1 MTRTRN
7 YRYRTMLALLLILG
21 AVFLA
26 SPRAEAYT
34 LTPVTWNMIGLDSN
48 DVNVGPSLFPV
59 GAKVCGGTD
68 GAAVDVYF
76 AWLSSNSF
84 INLRPGSKGDGT
96 PLNVTFGADG
106 CADAF
111 FEAEVTR
118 NAAAYGTSR
127 QYRIYTGADSTP
139 VPRELYVERL
149 ISQARNSITNVTVD
163 GVSVPAGG
171 SMNLIVGNTYTIKLF
186 GGTATQGYNQFTSF
200 FTLSN
205 TIFQILSVSST
216 YSANDSPYVP
226 ATINGSPYTGIYA
239 DACLWENDPG
249 SPNYRSC
256 IGGDYKAG
264 GTNVTATYVIKII
277 SGGGTSLT
285 LSSMLF
291 DFSGASYHYN
301 GDYST
306 SARIVGI
313 IDPASAGIA
322 KAFSPATT
330 NVGGVSTLTF
340 TLTNPNA
347 GAVSGLGFTDVF
359 PVSPGAMTLYDTVTT
374 NTCGGTLTSNSG
386 GPLAAGS
393 PGIRLSGATVSANSS
408 CIVQVNVTPAATGT
422 YTNTSQNLLVNTL
435 DTGKSATATLTVNT
449 TPPPPS
455 PPTACTTPQVL
466 ARWTMD
472 TSQGTGTPP
481 LFSFKEVDVSTA
493 TASYTSGGGST
504 QTVGGAEGAP
514 VNSWYSPG
522 WAATATGF
530 PNATAAP
537 YFQFDLD
544 TSKYGDVR
552 ILSSYYIGNGGWA
565 APANNFLYIYS
576 SADGGAYSNILN
588 YNLPKG
594 SWQAIPAYP
603 AATTGSATTSFR
615 VNAVGA
621 RTLTE
626 QMYIDN
632 IVFTGCPVPNPPA
645 ITKSFATNPVAVGG
659 TSVLTFTIT
668 NPNSCCTL
676 SGIAFSDVLPLNSLQ
691 GTVAVS
697 NGSPAVTGTGTAFS
711 AQLVAGSVVY
721 INKAAYTVA
730 TITSDTMLTLA
741 ANYAG
746 TTAGGL
752 TVTSGLTLSGAAPST
767 TCTVGTVTTTA
778 DAATGATVISL
789 AGGSIPAGAGTTCTV
804 TATVKDSIAGPVN
817 NVSGAVSS
825 TDSGTNS
832 GASGV
837 AKAALTAI
845 LPPAISK
852 QFAPDLILSG
862 GTSTLTFLVTNP
874 NQNNALSGVA
884 FSDGPFPATMAV
896 ATPASFSTS
905 GCGTPTFTPV
915 AAANSIS
922 FSGGTIA
929 PGGTCTVTVNVTAT
943 ATGTSTS
950 GAVSAATAGTGN
962 TATDTLTITPAHP
975 EISMFKEIAT
985 SAGPPTASTVWS
997 SYLALPAG
1005 GPVWYQLQ
1013 IQNDGD
1019 VPLNNLVVA
1028 DDKQPAAL
1036 AACAWQDGDGVA
1048 IPSLAAYTLQV
1059 ANNVNNQDFATCLI
1073 GPFAA
1078 AAGTVVNTVTVQGN
1092 YNAATYTDFDSAAY
1106 ATTSLTLA
1114 KSATESFFKAGDTL
1128 HYSYL
1133 VTNSGNA
1140 TLNGPMSVTDDKATV
1155 ACPPLNTIGNLN
1167 NYLDPGEA
1175 LTCTAAYAVTAADV
1189 TTGSITNT
1197 ATAST
1202 PPGGNIGGS
1211 ASNAASKTLPL
1222 AIPPTITKSILP
1234 ATIEANV
1241 NAVLTFTLDNPNAAA
1256 TLTNCVITDT
1266 FDALVYPDGLIVGSS
1281 PTVGGSCAG
1290 VVSTPDPLLHKSK
1303 SLTLTVPT
1311 LGPGSCTVTV
1321 PITGSEAGSFTNT
1334 ASPLV
1339 CAEISSLAGSG
1350 PIPLTVTKQAI
1361 TFTKGASL
1369 ANIPSGGTITYTM
1382 QYGNPNSFEKLTG
1395 IVITDD
1401 TPKYTSFLGAAC
1413 TLPHPA
1419 SITDCQVTSSPVVGG
1434 KGTVTW
1440 TLTGTLDP
1448 GSTGTVTLSVSVD

>member
-1 MTRTRN
+1 
-7 YRYRTMLALLLILG
+7 MLALLLLLG
-21 AVFLA
+21 AVLFT
-26 SPRAEAYT
+26 SSRAEAYN

-48 DVNVGPSLFPV
+48 DVNVGPNLFPV
-59 GAKVCGGTD
+59 GAKVCGGTN
-68 GAAVDVYF
+68 GTSVDVSF
-76 AWLSSNSF
+76 AWLSANSY

-118 NAAAYGTSR
+118 TAAAYGTSR
-127 QYRIYTGADSTP
+127 QYRIYIGADSTP

-163 GVSVPAGG
+163 GVAVPAGG

-186 GGTATQGYNQFTSF
+186 GGTATQGYNQFASF

-205 TIFQILSVSST
+205 TVFQVLSVSST
-216 YSANDSPYVP
+216 YSADDSPYVP
-226 ATINGSPYTGIYA
+226 ATINGTPYTGLYA

-256 IGGDYKAG
+256 VGGDYKAG
-264 GTNVTATYVIKII
+264 GTNVTSTYVIKII
-277 SGGGTSLT
+277 GGGGSSLT

-306 SARIVGI
+306 SARIAGI
-313 IDPASAGIA
+313 IDPANTGIA

-330 NVGGVSTLTF
+330 NVGGVSSLTF

-359 PVSPGAMTLYDTVTT
+359 PASPGAMTLYDTVTT
-374 NTCGGTLTSNSG
+374 NTCGGTLTNNSG
-386 GPLAAGS
+386 GALAAGS
-393 PGIRLSGATVSANSS
+393 PGIKLSGATVSANSS
-408 CIVQVNVTPAATGT
+408 CIVQVNVTPATTGT
-422 YTNTSQNLLVNTL
+422 YTNTSQNLLINAI

-455 PPTACTTPQVL
+455 PPATCTNAQEL

-472 TSQGTGTPP
+472 PSQGTGAPP
-481 LFSFKEVDVSTA
+481 LFFSKAGDVSTA
-493 TASYTSGGGST
+493 TASYTGGNGGTQSVGGGQGS
-504 QTVGGAEGAP
+504 P
-514 VNSWYSPG
+514 VNSWSASG
-522 WAATATGF
+522 WAATTTGF
-530 PNATAAP
+530 PNAATAP

-544 TSKYGDVR
+544 TSKYGGVR
-552 ILSSYYIGNGGWA
+552 ILSSYYIGNGEWA
-565 APANNFLYIYS
+565 APANNYLYIYS
-576 SADGGAYSNILN
+576 SANGGAYSNILN

-594 SWQAIPAYP
+594 SWQNIPNYP
-603 AATTGSATTSFR
+603 ATTTGTTTTSFR
-615 VNAVGA
+615 INAAGA
-621 RTLTE
+621 RTFADL
-626 QMYIDN
+626 MYIDN
-632 IVFTGCPVPNPPA
+632 IIFTGCPVPNPPT
-645 ITKSFATNPVAVGG
+645 ITKSFAANPVAVGG
-659 TSVLTFTIT
+659 TSALTFTVT
-668 NPNSCCTL
+668 NPNSCCALT
-676 SGIAFSDVLPLNSLQ
+676 GIAFSDVLPLNSLQ
-691 GTVAVS
+691 GTVAAA
-697 NGSPAVTGTGTAFS
+697 NGSPTITGSGTAFK
-711 AQLVAGSVVY
+711 AQMVTGSVVY
-721 INKAAYTVA
+721 INKVAYTVS
-730 TITSDTMLTLA
+730 TITSDTVLTLT

-752 TVTSGLTLSGAAPST
+752 TIKSGLTLSGAAPST
-767 TCTVGTVTTTA
+767 TCTSGTVTTTT
-778 DAATGATVISL
+778 DATTGAEIINL
-789 AGGSIPAGAGTTCTV
+789 AGGSILAGAGTTCTV
-804 TATVKDSIAGPVN
+804 TATVKDSIAGPIN
-817 NVSGAVSS
+817 NVSGSVTSA
-825 TDSGTNS
+825 DSGTNS
-832 GASGV
+832 GATGI
-837 AKAALTAI
+837 AKATLTAI

-852 QFAPDLILSG
+852 QFAPNPILSG

-874 NQNNALSGVA
+874 NQNNALSGVT
-884 FSDGPFPATMAV
+884 FSDTFPATMTV
-896 ATPASFSTS
+896 AAPATFSTS
-905 GCGTPTFTPV
+905 GCGTPTYTPL

-929 PGGTCTVTVNVTAT
+929 PGATCTVTVKITAT

-975 EISMFKEIAT
+975 VISMFKEIAT
-985 SAGPPTASTVWS
+985 SVGPPTASTVWS

-1005 GPVWYQLQ
+1005 GAVWYQLQ

-1019 VPLNNLVVA
+1019 VPLNNLAVS

-1036 AACAWQDGDGVA
+1036 AACAWHDGDGVA
-1048 IPSLAAYTLQV
+1048 IANLATHTLQV
-1059 ANNVNNQDFATCLI
+1059 ANTLNNQDFATCLI

-1092 YNAATYTDFDSAAY
+1092 YNVTTYTDFDYATY

-1114 KSATESFFKAGDTL
+1114 KSAAEPFFKGGDTL

-1140 TLNGPMSVTDDKATV
+1140 TLNGPVTVADNKATV
-1155 ACPPLNTIGNLN
+1155 TCPALNSIGNGN
-1167 NYLDPGEA
+1167 NYLDPGESI
-1175 LTCTAAYAVTAADV
+1175 TCTASYAVTAADV
-1189 TTGSITNT
+1189 TAGSITNT

-1202 PPGGNIGGS
+1202 PAGGNIGGATS
-1211 ASNAASKTLPL
+1211 TPAFKTLPL
-1222 AIPPTITKSILP
+1222 VIPPTITKSILP

-1241 NAVLTFTLDNPNAAA
+1241 NATLTFTLNNPNAAGSF
-1256 TLTNCVITDT
+1256 TNCVITDT
-1266 FDALVYPDGLIVGSS
+1266 FDALVYPNGLIVGT
-1281 PTVGGSCAG
+1281 PATIGGSCPG
-1290 VVSTPDPLLHKSK
+1290 VISTPSPLPYKSK
-1303 SLTLTVPT
+1303 SLNLTVPVFA
-1311 LGPGSCTVTV
+1311 PGSCTITV
-1321 PITGSEAGSFTNT
+1321 PVTSSEAGSYNN
-1334 ASPLV
+1334 SVGPLV
-1339 CAEISSLAGSG
+1339 CTETSSAAGSG
-1350 PIPLTVTKQAI
+1350 PIPLTVTKQPI

-1369 ANIPSGGTITYTM
+1369 ANVASGGTITYTM

-1401 TPKYTSFLGAAC
+1401 TPRFTSFLSAAC

-1419 SITDCQVTSSPVVGG
+1419 SITDCQVTSSPAVGG
-1434 KGTVTW
+1434 KGAVTW

-1448 GSTGTVTLSVSVD
+1448 GSTGTVTLSVRVD